1 MTSDISSELGTRLP
15 APWSRTFIWL
25 GRSLLGL
32 MLIVIVGS
40 LGLLATVK
48 SLNKSASA
56 YVDTSVRAITSPWD
70 AQAFLQRALP
80 EVLPPDAQ
88 HSVPK
93 SFEHFAVLG
102 NLKTLKAPTG
112 RIGHGA
118 FPGTPILGFWADYR
132 VAAEFEHGPAQ
143 LLMVLAR
150 TEDGWR
156 IAALEISSP
165 LFAPK

>member
-1 MTSDISSELGTRLP
+1 MTPGASSGIGTRLP
-15 APWSRTFIWL
+15 APWSRTFVWL

-48 SLNKSASA
+48 ALNNSATA
-56 YVDTSVRAITSPWD
+56 YIDASVRAMTDPWD

-80 EVLPPDAQ
+80 EALPPDAQ

-93 SFEHFAVLG
+93 TFEYFAVLG
-102 NLKTLKAPTG
+102 NLRTLNIPAG

-118 FPGTPILGFWADYR
+118 LPGKSIPVLRADYR
-132 VAAEFEHGPAQ
+132 VRAEFEHGPAQ
-143 LLMVLAR
+143 LMMVLAR
-150 TEDGWR
+150 VGDRWR

-165 LFAPK
+165 LFAPD